1 TLLDFISIDDESL
14 SEKQDLPD
22 LNKIYYE
29 LKEQRYVATLT
40 NDTDKQQTENDDN
53 ESYNLDTLSSISNLP
68 FNGYRQ
74 VFGIYNE
81 GTNTVDDSTSYIS
94 QNTHP
99 DLNIRRQ
106 QQQHKTEISQTSL
119 QPPINNDQYQSQ
131 QSDVAIHSTA
141 ARAFSDEKTPVK
153 KFSSS
158 LSNKLINTAQ
168 SDDSIHETDER
179 ITNDSYEQIRPT
191 QIQSQLIPSSTPWSL
206 NQHTVAP
213 TESQRLLSTSPDEQ
227 HNEAQQSS
235 LHQQLQII
243 NDEYPWCSSYY
254 TIIDAE
260 TNLDR
265 FYNQLLVNEQSS
277 ISTTVNNQNEHLN
290 TQNKKTQDDDND
302 NGFHIV
308 QRRKR
313 IPSSTTHEQSVSSST
328 MTTKSPLSPDIDL
341 ELIIIH
347 GNPNV
352 TVPILPI
359 IEQTTDRGSK
369 KKQKKKKKDKIDVI
383 LFDAPELTLSNMNK
397 KTNDNMKSS
406 TVQEEEEQQ
415 QKSYIQK
422 LHTPIQSQHFS
433 TSPDEQYNQARQLQ
447 VINDDYSWY
456 SSHYSI
462 IDAESNL
469 DRFYSQLNPPKEQ
482 SSIPTPANIKN
493 SKTEDDHDE
502 FHIVQRRK
510 RIPSSTTHDKTLAS
524 STLTTKLPVSPDID
538 LEPFI
543 LHGNP
548 AVTVPTLPI
557 IEQTTD
563 RGSKEKQKKKKHE
576 KTETILFDAPEL
588 VLSSMN
594 KDTNNALK
602 TSTAKEEKQEENE
615 IQYKALSVHPNK
627 QQQES
632 YVQKLPTPI
641 ESQHP
646 VLAHQ
651 QLQVMNDDYS
661 SYSSHY
667 SIIDAETNLRRFYSQ
682 PPVDEQ
688 SSVPTI
694 TTSQNEDLNTQ
705 NNKTED
711 YGDDDGFYIVQRRKR
726 IPSSTTHDQ
735 SLSLS
740 TTITRP
746 AVPRVSPDIDLRP
759 AILHGNPGI
768 SVPIAPMMEQT
779 TDRSSKKKQK
789 KKKNDKSD
797 TILYDAPEL
806 ILSNMDTNTNNA
818 TKSPITKEEE
828 RKENERLKYEDEKQ
842 YKESSIRYSNQNKV
856 APIESQRLL
865 STSPDEKYNQA
876 QQLQVMNDDYSWYSS
891 HYSIIDAESNL
902 DRFYKQINPP
912 KEQSSVPS
920 VTNIKNNK
928 TEDDHD
934 EFHIVQR
941 RKRIPSS
948 TTHDKTLASST
959 VTNIS
964 PLSPDIDLEP
974 FILHG
979 NPNVTVP
986 VPPII
991 EQTTDRGSKEKQ
1003 KKKKH
1008 EKIETILFDAPELV
1022 LPSMNKDTNNALKT
1036 STVKKEK
1043 SHSNGEPA
1051 DSGLRNNSFQLTT
1064 IQNLQDPVSTVIL
1077 VDRPASDTLSN
1088 NELDLRYSL
1097 LLDHLDTII
1106 QPILKSSPSETT
1118 ENQSKS
1124 SKIESNTYSHQE
1136 KQESIYDR
1144 ISIVKESLQHFIEDI
1159 RLTKANKEK
1168 EDEDATKTVAHQ
1180 QAPIQTTLATNVS
1193 TVLTGTRSE
1202 NTRVS
1207 TNVEEEEYATEKFL
1221 RSLESLKHTSNKK
1234 SIQKDRLSSAQNLPS
1249 TSTTSTTDA
1258 ARKPEKTLQ
1267 SSVNDTQ
1274 IQSQLIPSSSPSY
1287 SNQYKVTPTES
1298 QQLLSTSP
1306 AEKYNQTQQQLQVM
1320 NDDYSWYS
1328 SHYSII
1334 DAESNLDRFYSQ
1346 LNPSKEQSSTP
1357 PTINNKNEDL
1367 NTQNNKTEDYGDDDG
1382 FYIVQRRKRIPS
1394 STTHDKSSSSST
1406 LTNISSL
1413 SPDIDLESFILH
1425 GNPNISVPIPPVI
1438 EQTTDRG
1445 SKKKQKK
1452 KKHMK
1457 IETVLFDA
1465 PELVLS
1471 DINKKTNDT
1480 IQSSTAKEEKQQEN
1494 EIQYKESSVHPNE
1507 QQQESYIQKLHIP
1520 SGAPWYS
1527 SQYKVAST
1535 ESDRLFPTQ
1544 HSSASPNEQY
1554 NQGQQQQQVMND
1566 DYSWYSSHYSIIDAE
1581 SNLDRFYSQLLV
1593 KEQPS
1598 VPTTLNNKNED
1609 LNIQNNKQQDD
1620 EFHIVQRRKRI
1631 PSSTT
1636 HDQSP
1641 PSSTITT
1648 KSSLSPDIDLE
1659 PFILHGNPNI
1669 SVPISP
1675 TIEQTTDKGSKKKR
1689 KKKKKDK
1696 IDVILFDAPELI
1708 LPDINKKTNDTIQS
1722 STVKEENEIQYK
1734 ESCVHPN
1741 EQQQESYIQKLHIP
1755 SGALWYSSQYKVA
1768 STESDRLFPTQH
1780 SSASPNEQHN
1790 QGQQQQLQVMND
1802 DYSWYSSHYSI
1813 IDAES
1818 NLDRFYS
1825 QLNPPK
1831 KQTSVPTTINN
1842 ENEELNTQNNKT
1854 EDYGD
1859 DDGFHIVQRR
1869 KRIPSSTTH
1878 DQSLPSSTITTKSPL
1893 SPDIDLEPFI
1903 LHGNPNVPV
1912 PIPPIIEQTTDRS
1925 SKKKQKKKKNDKSN
1939 AILYD
1944 APELVLSNMN
1954 KEINNTLQS
1963 QIALEETCEKNIS
1976 VTKIP
1981 LINETF
1987 SDEVKQVYED
1997 SSILSSKLQQETQP
2011 TSISYTTQTI
2021 DKVDNKRN
2029 ESKLISAEDMSTSNT
2044 AKINTETM
2052 DHKLIE
2058 QQSIPEPLRSLKN
2071 TMVKDGSTKVIVSP
2085 QDDEGFQLVTHS
2097 KRVHPETRREKTSS
2111 SPSTVTQQ
2119 MLTTFAELEKKTKKP
2134 KNDKQ
2139 KIISSS
2145 SSDSL
2150 QTDRHSTK
2158 QETILQSSIP
2168 CSSIT
2173 HNLNVLSETK
2183 LPSTTKPSIRLEEN
2197 EDNEGFQVVHHHKH
2211 IKSTPRSDKASVSS
2225 TTKGTFIQN
2234 ISHDIDLKPA
2244 IIHGHQNSTSQ
2255 STPHTSTIV
2264 ETPPNEKKQVPV
2276 KQQQQKKKKQKSSF
2290 STSLQ
2295 STSTSEGDSYEI
2307 PTKIKGETE
2316 KSQSTL
2322 DNHEQHLKDSTHATS
2337 FDKNIKVN
2345 QVPATEHS
2353 IKQIVNECPVLP
2365 DNQIKTTDKQ
2375 SLTNQVISSTTLS
2388 ASNTGIERSTLIDDN
2403 HDNEFK
2409 VVPSHKRTP
2418 SSATSTML
2426 TISEEKSHKLENIK
2440 EDIPSSSSTM
2450 DINIISSSIEETR
2463 DRNANYTIQKV
2474 PEPIIL
2480 AANTDETSS
2489 TDTTCD
2495 SVTSQMNESIPETY
2509 ISQDS
2514 LKSIVFT
2521 RTSEFHDKAND
2532 LPTTEQI
2539 ETSTSKTPAKRRKK
2553 KLRIKEK
2560 TDDENASTTSASATS
2575 TKNNSHINNK
2585 STVQK
2590 LNHEE
2595 QESKAS
2601 TKPTNQSFNTSD
2613 ISSVKQLKPQQIPI
2627 KNTSIPSS
2635 PALKQ
2640 TTQFSTLHSTHLNE
2654 EQYSQNETNNKLD
2667 LFLPEYMRQQ
2677 LSTSQSSS
2685 SSIVQSKDERNI
2697 PSATTTTS
2705 SDIIRKKKQ
2714 RPSMLTKDHEAK
2726 SLLTNEFDINPDKQL
2741 NQEIVLTN
2749 DTTIDED
2756 DENIHD
2762 DDDEFIVQNFDNE
2775 NKLTNNSPE
2784 QNIDNILTRGFYLW
2798 LHEGQALSQKNNKV
2812 SSSTSKDL
2820 PNAMQQIVIQPTET
2834 DEDEDSWNTNEMIKS
2849 TYMIGIQS
2857 EKKIHMT
2864 NAYFINH
2871 PRSVSIPS
2879 WLIAQANDNTFRDDT
2894 KKSHSDD
2901 EDDSTKNTS
2910 YKKNSYKTDTEF
2922 SIMKKSNSN
2931 NVQQCLNK
2939 HFYQQ
2944 FNKNNLRRINFD
2956 DWAHFLEHKT
2966 ENNLSTS
2973 LEYFYT
2979 RTFDED
2985 TLISESLPIEH
2996 SIKHEKY
3003 RYGDFL
3009 LSNNDVFV
3017 TESNI
3022 QHPIHKS
3029 KPPSEYFQHWP
3040 KQESISI
3047 QDDNDD
3053 DEIFICHSKNGL
3065 SRRMKL

>member
-1 TLLDFISIDDESL
+1 M
-14 SEKQDLPD
+14 
-22 LNKIYYE
+22 
-29 LKEQRYVATLT
+29 
-40 NDTDKQQTENDDN
+40 
-53 ESYNLDTLSSISNLP
+53 SN
-68 FNGYRQ
+68 
-74 VFGIYNE
+74 V
-81 GTNTVDDSTSYIS
+81 
-94 QNTHP
+94 
-99 DLNIRRQ
+99 
-106 QQQHKTEISQTSL
+106 
-119 QPPINNDQYQSQ
+119 
-131 QSDVAIHSTA
+131 
-141 ARAFSDEKTPVK
+141 
-153 KFSSS
+153 
-158 LSNKLINTAQ
+158 
-168 SDDSIHETDER
+168 
-179 ITNDSYEQIRPT
+179 
-191 QIQSQLIPSSTPWSL
+191 
-206 NQHTVAP
+206 
-213 TESQRLLSTSPDEQ
+213 
-227 HNEAQQSS
+227 
-235 LHQQLQII
+235 
-243 NDEYPWCSSYY
+243 
-254 TIIDAE
+254 
-260 TNLDR
+260 
-265 FYNQLLVNEQSS
+265 
-277 ISTTVNNQNEHLN
+277 
-290 TQNKKTQDDDND
+290 
-302 NGFHIV
+302 
-308 QRRKR
+308 
-313 IPSSTTHEQSVSSST
+313 
-328 MTTKSPLSPDIDL
+328 
-341 ELIIIH
+341 
-347 GNPNV
+347 
-352 TVPILPI
+352 
-359 IEQTTDRGSK
+359 
-369 KKQKKKKKDKIDVI
+369 
-383 LFDAPELTLSNMNK
+383 
-397 KTNDNMKSS
+397 
-406 TVQEEEEQQ
+406 
-415 QKSYIQK
+415 
-422 LHTPIQSQHFS
+422 
-433 TSPDEQYNQARQLQ
+433 
-447 VINDDYSWY
+447 
-456 SSHYSI
+456 
-462 IDAESNL
+462 
-469 DRFYSQLNPPKEQ
+469 
-482 SSIPTPANIKN
+482 
-493 SKTEDDHDE
+493 
-502 FHIVQRRK
+502 
-510 RIPSSTTHDKTLAS
+510 
-524 STLTTKLPVSPDID
+524 
-538 LEPFI
+538 
-543 LHGNP
+543 
-548 AVTVPTLPI
+548 
-557 IEQTTD
+557 
-563 RGSKEKQKKKKHE
+563 
-576 KTETILFDAPEL
+576 
-588 VLSSMN
+588 
-594 KDTNNALK
+594 
-602 TSTAKEEKQEENE
+602 
-615 IQYKALSVHPNK
+615 
-627 QQQES
+627 
-632 YVQKLPTPI
+632 
-641 ESQHP
+641 
-646 VLAHQ
+646 
-651 QLQVMNDDYS
+651 
-661 SYSSHY
+661 
-667 SIIDAETNLRRFYSQ
+667 
-682 PPVDEQ
+682 
-688 SSVPTI
+688 
-694 TTSQNEDLNTQ
+694 
-705 NNKTED
+705 
-711 YGDDDGFYIVQRRKR
+711 
-726 IPSSTTHDQ
+726 
-735 SLSLS
+735 
-740 TTITRP
+740 
-746 AVPRVSPDIDLRP
+746 
-759 AILHGNPGI
+759 
-768 SVPIAPMMEQT
+768 
-779 TDRSSKKKQK
+779 
-789 KKKNDKSD
+789 
-797 TILYDAPEL
+797 
-806 ILSNMDTNTNNA
+806 
-818 TKSPITKEEE
+818 
-828 RKENERLKYEDEKQ
+828 
-842 YKESSIRYSNQNKV
+842 
-856 APIESQRLL
+856 
-865 STSPDEKYNQA
+865 
-876 QQLQVMNDDYSWYSS
+876 
-891 HYSIIDAESNL
+891 
-902 DRFYKQINPP
+902 
-912 KEQSSVPS
+912 
-920 VTNIKNNK
+920 
-928 TEDDHD
+928 
-934 EFHIVQR
+934 
-941 RKRIPSS
+941 
-948 TTHDKTLASST
+948 
-959 VTNIS
+959 
-964 PLSPDIDLEP
+964 
-974 FILHG
+974 
-979 NPNVTVP
+979 
-986 VPPII
+986 
-991 EQTTDRGSKEKQ
+991 
-1003 KKKKH
+1003 
-1008 EKIETILFDAPELV
+1008 
-1022 LPSMNKDTNNALKT
+1022 
-1036 STVKKEK
+1036 
-1043 SHSNGEPA
+1043 
-1051 DSGLRNNSFQLTT
+1051 
-1064 IQNLQDPVSTVIL
+1064 
-1077 VDRPASDTLSN
+1077 
-1088 NELDLRYSL
+1088 
-1097 LLDHLDTII
+1097 
-1106 QPILKSSPSETT
+1106 
-1118 ENQSKS
+1118 
-1124 SKIESNTYSHQE
+1124 
-1136 KQESIYDR
+1136 
-1144 ISIVKESLQHFIEDI
+1144 
-1159 RLTKANKEK
+1159 
-1168 EDEDATKTVAHQ
+1168 
-1180 QAPIQTTLATNVS
+1180 
-1193 TVLTGTRSE
+1193 
-1202 NTRVS
+1202 
-1207 TNVEEEEYATEKFL
+1207 
-1221 RSLESLKHTSNKK
+1221 
-1234 SIQKDRLSSAQNLPS
+1234 QNLPS

-1298 QQLLSTSP
+1298 RRLLSTSP
-1306 AEKYNQTQQQLQVM
+1306 DEQHNQGQQQQLQVM
-1320 NDDYSWYS
+1320 NDDYSLYS

-1334 DAESNLDRFYSQ
+1334 DAESNLDRFYRQ
-1346 LNPSKEQSSTP
+1346 LNPPKEQSSA
-1357 PTINNKNEDL
+1357 PTTVNNKNEDL

-1413 SPDIDLESFILH
+1413 SPDIDLEPFILH
-1425 GNPNISVPIPPVI
+1425 GNPNISVPIPPII

-1480 IQSSTAKEEKQQEN
+1480 MQSSTAKEEKQQEN
-1494 EIQYKESSVHPNE
+1494 EIQYKASSVHPHE
-1507 QQQESYIQKLHIP
+1507 QEQESYIQKLHIP

-1544 HSSASPNEQY
+1544 HSPASPNEQY
-1554 NQGQQQQQVMND
+1554 NQGQQQQQLQVMNDDYSWYSSHYSIIDAESNLDRFYSQLLVKGQPSVATPVNNKNEDLNIQNNKPQDDEFHIVQRRRRIPSSTTHDQSLPSSTMTTKLPVSPDIDLEPFILHGNSNVPVPIPPIIEQTTDRGSKKKQKKKKKDKIETILFDAPELTLSDMNKKTNDTMQSSTAKEEKQQENEVQYKESSVHPNEQEQESYIQKLHIPSGAPWYSSQYKVASTESDRLFPTQHSPASPNEQYNQGQQQQQLQVMND

-1598 VPTTLNNKNED
+1598 VATPVNNKNED
-1609 LNIQNNKQQDD
+1609 INIQKNK
-1620 EFHIVQRRKRI
+1620 
-1631 PSSTT
+1631 
-1636 HDQSP
+1636 
-1641 PSSTITT
+1641 
-1648 KSSLSPDIDLE
+1648 
-1659 PFILHGNPNI
+1659 
-1669 SVPISP
+1669 
-1675 TIEQTTDKGSKKKR
+1675 
-1689 KKKKKDK
+1689 
-1696 IDVILFDAPELI
+1696 A
-1708 LPDINKKTNDTIQS
+1708 
-1722 STVKEENEIQYK
+1722 
-1734 ESCVHPN
+1734 
-1741 EQQQESYIQKLHIP
+1741 
-1755 SGALWYSSQYKVA
+1755 
-1768 STESDRLFPTQH
+1768 
-1780 SSASPNEQHN
+1780 
-1790 QGQQQQLQVMND
+1790 
-1802 DYSWYSSHYSI
+1802 
-1813 IDAES
+1813 
-1818 NLDRFYS
+1818 
-1825 QLNPPK
+1825 
-1831 KQTSVPTTINN
+1831 
-1842 ENEELNTQNNKT
+1842 

-1878 DQSLPSSTITTKSPL
+1878 DQSLPSSTITAKSPL

-1903 LHGNPNVPV
+1903 LHGNPSISV

-1925 SKKKQKKKKNDKSN
+1925 SKKKQKKKKYDKSN

-1944 APELVLSNMN
+1944 APELILSNMN

-1963 QIALEETCEKNIS
+1963 QIVLEENCEKNIS

-2011 TSISYTTQTI
+2011 TSISCSTQMI
-2021 DKVDNKRN
+2021 NEADNKRN
-2029 ESKLISAEDMSTSNT
+2029 ESKSISTQATSTSNI

-2058 QQSIPEPLRSLKN
+2058 QQSIPESLRSLKN

-2150 QTDRHSTK
+2150 QTDRHSTE

-2225 TTKGTFIQN
+2225 TTKDTSIQN
-2234 ISHDIDLKPA
+2234 NSHDIDLKPA
-2244 IIHGHQNSTSQ
+2244 IIHGHQSSTSQ
-2255 STPHTSTIV
+2255 STPHTSTID

-2290 STSLQ
+2290 STSLH

-2307 PTKIKGETE
+2307 PTKIKEETE

-2322 DNHEQHLKDSTHATS
+2322 DNHEQHLKDPTYTTS

-2345 QVPATEHS
+2345 QVPVAEHS
-2353 IKQIVNECPVLP
+2353 IKQIVDQCPVLP

-2375 SLTNQVISSTTLS
+2375 SLTNQITSSTTIS

-2409 VVPSHKRTP
+2409 VVSSHKRTP
-2418 SSATSTML
+2418 SSAASTMF

-2440 EDIPSSSSTM
+2440 EDISSSSTM
-2450 DINIISSSIEETR
+2450 DINFIPSSIEETR

-2532 LPTTEQI
+2532 VPTAEQI

-2575 TKNNSHINNK
+2575 TKNNLHINNK

-2601 TKPTNQSFNTSD
+2601 TKPTNQLFNTSD
-2613 ISSVKQLKPQQIPI
+2613 ISSVKQLKTQQIPT

-2635 PALKQ
+2635 SSLKQ
-2640 TTQFSTLHSTHLNE
+2640 TNEFSTFHSTHLNE
-2654 EQYSQNETNNKLD
+2654 EQYSQIETNNKLD

-2714 RPSMLTKDHEAK
+2714 RPGMLTKDHEAK

-2812 SSSTSKDL
+2812 SLSTSKDL

-2871 PRSVSIPS
+2871 PRSASIPS

-2939 HFYQQ
+2939 HFYHQ